1 MTLLA
6 AAVGVRTPAVLLVRS
21 FGNGAGLLVQQRVA
35 GHDLTDLGGQRLDQA
50 QLADIWRQV
59 ARLHAARIAHGDLEL
74 ASVLLDEHAKA
85 WLVDLDRAEAA
96 ASARLL
102 DRDLAAL
109 LAALD
114 GVADPELVHATVEQI
129 LGEEALGRA
138 VPRPRP
144 APHLPRLRRAPPPEP
159 AVGAGAQLKQSED
172 RTPR

>member
-1 MTLLA
+1 M
-6 AAVGVRTPAVLLVRS
+6 PI
-21 FGNGAGLLVQQRVA
+21 
-35 GHDLTDLGGQRLDQA
+35 LGF
-50 QLADIWRQV
+50 
-59 ARLHAARIAHGDLEL
+59 LHAASSYSWINPVGHENSITPSKYSLMSPSIRIVL
-74 ASVLLDEHAKA
+74 ALG
-85 WLVDLDRAEAA
+85 
-96 ASARLL
+96 
-102 DRDLAAL
+102 